1 VSNDTLPAQL
11 GAAPAVAR
19 RPPIRRPVL
28 AGYLILALFF
38 GGLGSWAA
46 LAPLSSAAVAPGTV
60 RVESHRKTVQHLE
73 GGIIAELEVGEGD
86 RVARDQVL
94 IRLDPTQAKAR
105 YEAVHNRYQSLK
117 ATEARLV
124 AEREGQV
131 RVRFPKE
138 LIIDRD
144 DPRVAEILAGQ
155 EQVFDTRRR
164 SFAGRSKILQQQVE
178 QLRSQIGGLEAQV
191 ASEVRQIELI
201 AEETADVRGLYRK
214 GLERKARLLAL
225 EREAALL
232 EGSRAQHLAE
242 IARAG
247 QAIGETQLQI
257 FNLTDRLAAEIASEL
272 SDVQAQLVD
281 TEEELDAAQDVLR
294 RQDVRAPIAGT
305 VVNLRLFTPGGVI
318 EPSKPILDIVPR
330 DDELLIEA
338 EVRPLD
344 IDVVKPGLEA
354 QVRLTAFKQRS
365 TPTLAG
371 HVRHVSADHFVDERT
386 GATHYK
392 AEVRIDADAQARLD
406 GLELYPGMPAEVLI
420 MTGKRTPWDFLITPV
435 KDSFA
440 RAFREQ

>member
-1 VSNDTLPAQL
+1 VRGNVFPAL
-11 GAAPAVAR
+11 AGAAPVVDR
-19 RPPIRRPVL
+19 RPVIRWPVL
-28 AGYLILALFF
+28 AGYLTLALFF

-73 GGIIAELEVGEGD
+73 GGIIAEFEVGEGD

-94 IRLDPTQAKAR
+94 IRLDPTHAEAR
-105 YEAVHNRYQSLK
+105 YEAVRYRYESLR

-124 AEREGQV
+124 AEREGHA
-131 RVRFPKE
+131 RIRFPGKLTSE
-138 LIIDRD
+138 RD
-144 DPRVAEILAGQ
+144 DPRIAEILAGQ
-155 EQVFDTRRR
+155 EQIFDTRRR

-178 QLRSQIGGLEAQV
+178 QLRSQIRGLEAQV
-191 ASEVRQIELI
+191 ASEERQIELI
-201 AEETADVRGLYRK
+201 AEETADVSGLYRK

-225 EREAALL
+225 QREAALL
-232 EGSRAQHLAE
+232 DGGQAQHLAE
-242 IARAG
+242 IARAE
-247 QAIGETQLQI
+247 QAIGETELQI
-257 FNLTDRLAAEIASEL
+257 FNLTDRFAAEIAGEL

-281 TEEELDAAQDVLR
+281 TEEELDAAKDVLR

-305 VVNLRLFTPGGVI
+305 VVNLRFFTPGGVI
-318 EPSKPILDIVPR
+318 GPSQPILDIVPR
-330 DDELLIEA
+330 DDELLVEA

-344 IDVVKPGLEA
+344 IDVVKRGLEA
-354 QVRLTAFKQRS
+354 QVRLTALKQRS

-371 HVRHVSADHFVDERT
+371 RVRHVSADHFVDERT
-386 GATHYK
+386 GATYYK
-392 AEVRIDADAQARLD
+392 AEVRIDPDAQAHLD

-420 MTGKRTPWDFLITPV
+420 MTGKRTFWDFLATPV

>member
-1 VSNDTLPAQL
+1 MLPAL
-11 GAAPAVAR
+11 PGAAPAVDR
-19 RPPIRRPVL
+19 RPAIRRPVL

-73 GGIIAELEVGEGD
+73 GGIIGELAVGEGD

-94 IRLDPTQAKAR
+94 IRLDPTQAEAR
-105 YEAVHNRYQSLK
+105 YEAVRNRYQSLR

-124 AEREGQV
+124 AEREG
-131 RVRFPKE
+131 RARIRFPE
-138 LIIDRD
+138 ALIGERD
-144 DPRVAEILAGQ
+144 DPRVAEILVGQ
-155 EQVFDTRRR
+155 ERIFDTRRR
-164 SFAGRSKILQQQVE
+164 SFAGRSKILRQQVE
-178 QLRSQIGGLEAQV
+178 QLRSQIRGLEAQV

-225 EREAALL
+225 ERETALL
-232 EGSRAQHLAE
+232 DGSQAQHLAE
-242 IARAG
+242 IARAE

-257 FNLTDRLAAEIASEL
+257 FNLTDSLAADIAREL
-272 SDVQAQLVD
+272 SDVQARLVD

-330 DDELLIEA
+330 DDELLVEA
-338 EVRPLD
+338 QVSPLD

-371 HVRHVSADHFVDERT
+371 RVRHVSADHFVDEHT
-386 GATHYK
+386 GAAHYK
-392 AEVRIDADAQARLD
+392 AEVRIDAEAQAQLD

-420 MTGKRTPWDFLITPV
+420 MTGERTLWDFLATPV

>member
-1 VSNDTLPAQL
+1 VSNGTLPARL

-105 YEAVHNRYQSLK
+105 YEAVRNRYQSLK

-124 AEREGQV
+124 AERES
-131 RVRFPKE
+131 RARIRFPEE
-138 LIIDRD
+138 LMSERAN
-144 DPRVAEILAGQ
+144 PRVAEILAGQ
-155 EQVFDTRRR
+155 EEIFDTRRR
-164 SFAGRSKILQQQVE
+164 SFAGRSKILRQQVE
-178 QLRSQIGGLEAQV
+178 QLRSQIRGLEAQV
-191 ASEVRQIELI
+191 GSEARQIELI
-201 AEETADVRGLYRK
+201 AEETADVDGLFRK

-225 EREAALL
+225 QREAASLD
-232 EGSRAQHLAE
+232 GSQAQHMAE
-242 IARAG
+242 IARAE
-247 QAIGETQLQI
+247 QAIGETELQI
-257 FNLTDRLAAEIASEL
+257 FNLTDRLAAEIAGEL
-272 SDVQAQLVD
+272 SDVQAQLVE
-281 TEEELDAAQDVLR
+281 TEEELDAARDVLR

-318 EPSKPILDIVPR
+318 EPSKPILDIVPQ

-392 AEVRIDADAQARLD
+392 AEVRIDAEAQAQLD

-420 MTGKRTPWDFLITPV
+420 MTGKLTLWDFLITPV

>member
-1 VSNDTLPAQL
+1 VNNDMLPAL
-11 GAAPAVAR
+11 PGAAPTVGR

-73 GGIIAELEVGEGD
+73 GGIIAALEVGEGD

-94 IRLDPTQAKAR
+94 IRLDRTQAAAR
-105 YEAVHNRYQSLK
+105 YEAVRNRYQSLK
-117 ATEARLV
+117 ATEARLI
-124 AEREGQV
+124 AEREGQA
-131 RVRFPKE
+131 RVRFPEE
-138 LIIDRD
+138 LISERD

-178 QLRSQIGGLEAQV
+178 QLRSQIRGLEAQV
-191 ASEVRQIELI
+191 ASEARQIELI

-225 EREAALL
+225 ERETALL
-232 EGSRAQHLAE
+232 DGSRAQHLAE
-242 IARAG
+242 IARAE

-257 FNLTDRLAAEIASEL
+257 FNLTDSLAADIAREL
-272 SDVQAQLVD
+272 SDVQARLVE

-305 VVNLRLFTPGGVI
+305 IVNLRLFTPGGVI

-330 DDELLIEA
+330 DDELLVEA

-371 HVRHVSADHFVDERT
+371 RVRHVSADHFVDERT
-386 GATHYK
+386 GDTHYK
-392 AEVRIDADAQARLD
+392 AEVRIDADAQAQLD

-420 MTGKRTPWDFLITPV
+420 MTGERTLWDFLATPV

>member
-1 VSNDTLPAQL
+1 MSNDMLPARPA
-11 GAAPAVAR
+11 AAPAVDR
-19 RPPIRRPVL
+19 RPAIHRPVL
-28 AGYLILALFF
+28 AGYLILVLFF

-73 GGIIAELEVGEGD
+73 GGIIAALEVGEGD
-86 RVARDQVL
+86 LVARDQVL
-94 IRLDPTQAKAR
+94 VRLDPTQAEAR
-105 YEAVHNRYQSLK
+105 YEAVRNRYQSLR

-124 AEREGQV
+124 AEREGYATT
-131 RVRFPKE
+131 RFPVE
-138 LIIDRD
+138 LTSERD

-155 EQVFDTRRR
+155 EQIFDTRRR

-178 QLRSQIGGLEAQV
+178 QLRSQIRGLEAQV
-191 ASEVRQIELI
+191 TSEERQIELI
-201 AEETADVRGLYRK
+201 AEETADVDGLYRK

-225 EREAALL
+225 QREAALL
-232 EGSRAQHLAE
+232 DGSQAQHLAE
-242 IARAG
+242 IARAE
-247 QAIGETQLQI
+247 QAIGESELQI
-257 FNLTDRLAAEIASEL
+257 FNLTDRFAAEIASEL

-281 TEEELDAAQDVLR
+281 TEEELNAAQDVLR
-294 RQDVRAPIAGT
+294 RQNVRAPIAGT
-305 VVNLRLFTPGGVI
+305 VVNLRVFTPGGVI
-318 EPSKPILDIVPR
+318 GPSQPILDIVPR
-330 DDELLIEA
+330 DDELLVEA

-371 HVRHVSADHFVDERT
+371 RVRHVSADHFIDERT

-392 AEVRIDADAQARLD
+392 AEVRIDANAQAHLD

-420 MTGKRTPWDFLITPV
+420 MTGTRTLWDFLVTPV